1 MRRKKSVK
9 ANIVKVLCTVSA
21 LVLIICLCAC
31 GKAGDDFSKM
41 RLEYGESQK
50 YTHKDIDAAA
60 DVVKKQLND
69 FECVVELHYLSYVG
83 DDESAEH
90 LNYCLDYNADF
101 VDCLVF
107 DSEFKVLEEG
117 DGSLAEGDVHTYT
130 WYLARE
136 EGGSWQL
143 LTYGYA

>member
-1 MRRKKSVK
+1 MRRRKPVK
-9 ANIVKVLCTVSA
+9 GSIVKVLCAAFAV
-21 LVLIICLCAC
+21 VLAVCLCAC
-31 GKAGDDFSKM
+31 GKSGNDFSKM
-41 RLEYGESQK
+41 RIEYGESQK

-60 DVVKKQLND
+60 EVVKKQLND
-69 FECVVELHYLSYVG
+69 FECTVELHYLSYVG

-90 LNYCLDYNADF
+90 LGYCLDYNTDF
-101 VDCLVF
+101 VECLVF

-117 DGSLAEGDVHTYT
+117 DGSLAKGDTHTYT

-136 EGGSWQL
+136 DGGRWQL

>member
-1 MRRKKSVK
+1 MKKRRSVN
-9 ANIVKVLCTVSA
+9 AGIVKVLCTVLA
-21 LVLIICLCAC
+21 FVLCLCAC
-31 GKAGDDFSKM
+31 GKSGDDFSKAVIK
-41 RLEYGESQK
+41 YGESQK

-60 DVVKKQLND
+60 EVVKKQLTD
-69 FECVVELHYLSYVG
+69 FECAVELHYLSYVG

-90 LNYCLDYNADF
+90 LGYCLDYNTDF
-101 VDCLVF
+101 VECLVF

-117 DGSLAEGDVHTYT
+117 DGSLAAGDVHTYS

-136 EGGSWQL
+136 DGGRWQL